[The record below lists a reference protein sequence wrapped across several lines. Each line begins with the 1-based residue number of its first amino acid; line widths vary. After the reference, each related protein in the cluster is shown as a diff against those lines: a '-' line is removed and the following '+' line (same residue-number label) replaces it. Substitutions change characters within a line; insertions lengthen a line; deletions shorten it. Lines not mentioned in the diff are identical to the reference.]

1 MPAVPSTSPA
11 TGNPT
16 TSSYIHTLDC
26 NFVDNAGR
34 TLLLRGVNLSGS
46 SKAPVDRPSYLLE
59 DFWETAQDGRESFI
73 GRPLNLEDGSADVH
87 LARLSGWGFNMLRFP
102 ITWEALE
109 HEGPG
114 KYDYEFMDYTIRVLR
129 KCREYGFKVFLDPHQ
144 DTWSRFSGG
153 SGAPY
158 WTLVACGIEPRH
170 STATQAAIIHCE
182 YPLAHEPEPAK
193 LPAMIWS
200 TNYGRLLS
208 QTMFTLFFAG
218 KDFAPKCILDGKNI
232 QDYLQDH
239 YIEAMGQL
247 ADRIKVTASDLLDD
261 CVIGW
266 DSMNEPFEG
275 LCGWDD
281 LNVNPTSQGST
292 LRKGTHP
299 TPAESFRLGMGQ
311 VQTVEN
317 WTFGMFGPSR
327 NGSVTIDPKGFKIW
341 ADPGIEPQDGAHPKW
356 GWRRSTEW
364 ELGKCI
370 WAQHGVW
377 DIETG
382 FVMRPDYFRYIPQ
395 ETLSAENP
403 ETSVEFVAD
412 YWRPHWQL
420 FCDRIRRAHP
430 ESIMFI
436 QPPVFA
442 PPPPLDE
449 SYLKGRCVYS
459 AHYYDGLTLITRHW
473 NWFNADALG
482 VLRGKYSSPLQAV
495 KIGESAIRKSLQEQL
510 GMLKADSNIVGPYP
524 TLIGEIGTPFDM
536 DDKRSYGWTDGG
548 KYEGDYSRQERALD
562 ASLNGADGI
571 NGLSYTIWTYC
582 PDSCHDWG
590 DGWNM
595 EDLSLWS
602 EDDLGV
608 TGGGVLRALY
618 ADNRNDSST
627 TMYRASGDDLKAS
640 LHKKNAPSLNPKGKA
655 PSSVSLAT
663 LSGPE
668 VTGMLSRWREN
679 PYDFLTDGARAF
691 RAFTR
696 PFPRKIV
703 GYPKN
708 IQFDIRKAYFKAVI
722 TVRSED
728 RLKPGGVDEEDPST
742 EIYVPL
748 VHFAHSR
755 LLPSTSSP
763 TRSQRDRKDEGPVC
777 PLETETSAT
786 NGIQSRNASTINFD
800 NIILESSTSE
810 NSSGSASPTVAT
822 PSLSWHGLM
831 EDPDLLDLDVK
842 VSSGRWS
849 VQGQT
854 LKWWYEVPP
863 AGEPEREYTIELRRA
878 GGTIKAQQEEMRSW
892 MERLCPPSEDGCHV
906 M

>member
-1 MPAVPSTSPA
+1 MPAVPSISPA
-11 TGNPT
+11 TGKPT

-46 SKAPVDRPSYLLE
+46 SKAPVDRPSYLSE
-59 DFWETAQDGRESFI
+59 KFWETAENGGENFI

-109 HEGPG
+109 HQGPG
-114 KYDYEFMDYTIRVLR
+114 EYDYEFMDYTIRVLR
-129 KCREYGFKVFLDPHQ
+129 KCKEYGFKVFLDPHQ

-158 WTLVACGIEPRH
+158 WTLIACGIDPRY

-218 KDFAPKCILDGKNI
+218 RDFAPQCVIDDKNI

-239 YIEAMGQL
+239 YIGAMGQL
-247 ADRIKVTASDLLDD
+247 ADRIKDTASDLLDD

-266 DSMNEPFEG
+266 DSLNEPFEG
-275 LCGWDD
+275 LCGWGD
-281 LNVNPTSQGST
+281 LNANPTSQGST
-292 LRKGTHP
+292 LRKGTYP
-299 TPAESFRLGMGQ
+299 TPAQSFRLGMGQ
-311 VQTVEN
+311 AQTVEN
-317 WTFGMFGPSR
+317 WSFGMFGPSR

-341 ADPGIEPQDGAHPKW
+341 ADPAIESEDGVHPKW
-356 GWRRSTEW
+356 GWRRSKHW

-382 FVMRPDYFRYIPQ
+382 FVMRPDYFRYLPQ
-395 ETLSAENP
+395 ETLATESTA
-403 ETSVEFVAD
+403 TVVEFVAD

-420 FCDRIRRAHP
+420 FCERIRRAHP

-442 PPPPLDE
+442 LPPPIDE

-459 AHYYDGLTLITRHW
+459 AHYYDGLTLVTRHW

-482 VLRGKYSSPLQAV
+482 LLRGRYSSPLQAV
-495 KIGESAIRKSLQEQL
+495 KIGETTIRKSLQEQL
-510 GMLKADSNIVGPYP
+510 GMLKSDTNIVGPYP

-536 DDKRSYGWTDGG
+536 DDKRSYGWTDNG
-548 KYEGDYSRQERALD
+548 KHEGDYSRQERALD
-562 ASLNGADGI
+562 ASLNGADGP
-571 NGLSYTIWTYC
+571 NGLNYTIWTYC

-602 EDDLGV
+602 EDDLGI
-608 TGGGVLRALY
+608 TGGGVMRALY
-618 ADNRNDSST
+618 ANGRNDSNI
-627 TMYRASGDDLKAS
+627 TMYRASADDSKAMLLKNS
-640 LHKKNAPSLNPKGKA
+640 PSLNPRGTA
-655 PSSVSLAT
+655 PSSMSLAT
-663 LSGPE
+663 LSGPG
-668 VTGMLSRWREN
+668 VADMLSRWREN
-679 PYDFLTDGARAF
+679 PYDFLTDGARAY
-691 RAFTR
+691 RAFAR
-696 PFPRKIV
+696 PYPKKIV
-703 GYPKN
+703 GCPEN

-722 TVRSED
+722 TVRPED
-728 RLKPGGVDEEDPST
+728 RLKSGGVDEEDPAT

-748 VHFAHSR
+748 IHFAHSR
-755 LLPSTSSP
+755 LVPSPSSAP
-763 TRSQRDRKDEGPVC
+763 FQRDGKDEEIERLPHGISEI
-777 PLETETSAT
+777 ETPGT
-786 NGIQSRNASTINFD
+786 QSHNASTLDID
-800 NIILESSTSE
+800 NIITEPTTSE
-810 NSSGSASPTVAT
+810 NSSGSTSPTAT
-822 PSLSWHGLM
+822 TPNMSWRGLM
-831 EDPDLLDLDVK
+831 EEPDLLDLDVT
-842 VSSGRWS
+842 VSGGRWS
-849 VQGQT
+849 AQGQI
-854 LKWWYEVPP
+854 LKWWYEVPS
-863 AGEPEREYTIELRRA
+863 ADEPQRQYTIEIKRA
-878 GGTIKAQQEEMRSW
+878 SGVIKTQHEEMRNW
-892 MERLCPPSEDGCHV
+892 VERLCPSSEDGCCI